1 MVVNGKR
8 YSHMTDFCKEYNI
21 SITKFRNLVGRGFS
35 PIEALNCI
43 KLQELGDIQRIKTP
57 DDRLPSKKTP
67 RYTLNGKTYNSVN
80 EIAEDYSLPVSTC
93 AYRLKHNVD
102 MDVEMMR
109 KHKIRLQIGDMVF
122 DSARDAAK
130 HFGIIHVT
138 VLKICRSIQ
147 DPHKRLQACQ
157 LRSKISEL
165 ERQYDELANS
175 D

>member
-8 YSHMTDFCKEYNI
+8 YSHMTDFCREYNI
-21 SITKFRNLVGRGFS
+21 SITKFRSLIARGFS
-35 PIEALNCI
+35 PAEALNCI
-43 KLQELGDIQRIKTP
+43 KLQELGEIKKIETP
-57 DDRLPSKKTP
+57 ADRKKTP
-67 RYTLNGKTYNSVN
+67 RYTINGKAYNSVN
-80 EIAEDYSLPVSTC
+80 EIADAYNIPFTTC
-93 AYRLKHNVD
+93 AYRLKHNQQ
-102 MDVEMMR
+102 MDVEVMR
-109 KHKIRLQIGDMVF
+109 KHKIRLQIGDMSF

-147 DPHKRLQACQ
+147 DPAKRLEACK

>member
-21 SITKFRNLVGRGFS
+21 SITKFRGLIGRGFS
-35 PIEALNCI
+35 PAEALNCI
-43 KLQELGDIQRIKTP
+43 KLQELGKIKKIETP
-57 DDRLPSKKTP
+57 ADRKKSP
-67 RYTLNGKTYNSVN
+67 RYEINGKPYNSVN
-80 EIAEDYSLPVSTC
+80 EIAEAYNIPFTTC
-93 AYRLKHNVD
+93 AYRLKHNME
-102 MDVEMMR
+102 MDVEVMR
-109 KHKIRLQIGDMVF
+109 KHKIRLEIGDMVF

-147 DPHKRLQACQ
+147 DPEKRLKACQ

>member
-8 YSHMTDFCKEYNI
+8 YSHMTDFCREHNI
-21 SITKFRNLVGRGFS
+21 SITKFRSLISRGFS
-35 PIEALNCI
+35 PAEALNCI
-43 KLQELGDIQRIKTP
+43 KLKELGQIEKIETRS
-57 DDRLPSKKTP
+57 RKTP
-67 RYTLNGKTYNSVN
+67 RYEVKGKTYCSVN
-80 EIAEDYSLPVSTC
+80 EIAEEYEIPISTC
-93 AYRLKHNVD
+93 AYRLKHNME
-102 MDVEMMR
+102 MDVDVMR

-147 DPHKRLQACQ
+147 DPAKRLEACK

>member
-1 MVVNGKR
+1 MVVDGKR
-8 YSHMTDFCKEYNI
+8 YRSMTEFCKEYNI
-21 SITKFRNLVGRGFS
+21 SVTKFRGLISRGFS
-35 PIEALNCI
+35 PAEALNCI
-43 KLQELGDIQRIKTP
+43 KLKELGQIEKIKNP
-57 DDRLPSKKTP
+57 LHRKTP
-67 RYTLNGKTYNSVN
+67 RYEINGKTYCSVN
-80 EIAEDYSLPVSTC
+80 EIAEDYNIPFSTC
-93 AYRLKHNVD
+93 AYRLKHNQQ
-102 MDVEMMR
+102 MDVDVMR

-147 DPHKRLQACQ
+147 DPAKRLEACK

>member
-1 MVVNGKR
+1 M
-8 YSHMTDFCKEYNI
+8 E
-21 SITKFRNLVGRGFS
+21 
-35 PIEALNCI
+35 
-43 KLQELGDIQRIKTP
+43 
-57 DDRLPSKKTP
+57 
-67 RYTLNGKTYNSVN
+67 
-80 EIAEDYSLPVSTC
+80 
-93 AYRLKHNVD
+93 
-102 MDVEMMR
+102 MDVEVMR
-109 KHKIRLQIGDMVF
+109 KHKIRLEIGDMVF

-147 DPHKRLQACQ
+147 DPEKRLKACQ

>member
-8 YSHMTDFCKEYNI
+8 YSHMTDFCREYNI
-21 SITKFRNLVGRGFS
+21 SITKFRSLISRGFS
-35 PIEALNCI
+35 PAEALNCI
-43 KLQELGDIQRIKTP
+43 KLKELGQIEKIENP
-57 DDRLPSKKTP
+57 LHKKAP
-67 RYTLNGKTYNSVN
+67 RYEVKGKTYCSVN
-80 EIAEDYSLPVSTC
+80 EIAEDYKIPISTC
-93 AYRLKHNVD
+93 AYRLKHNMQ
-102 MDVEMMR
+102 MDVEVMR
-109 KHKIRLQIGDMVF
+109 KHKIRLEIGDMVF

-147 DPHKRLQACQ
+147 DPAKRLEACK